1 MEKPLERKYDEFYYS
16 FLSPIQKQYYRKIYS
31 ELTNVN
37 NKYLLGLSVENNNVE
52 MDLQKAIQAFRRD
65 HVEMYQ
71 LTGKYRLFWSSR
83 TAVVVELDHYRY
95 SGEFLPEDRVAQ
107 IVKMASRYR
116 TELMQ
121 MAAVYEY
128 FEENISVI
136 ETPVEYPVLNAVVSE
151 VTTIE
156 GKCMM
161 FTWVLREMGIDCGI
175 VYYRTGRMYCM
186 VHLDIGCFPIDFTKQ
201 TDHLQE

>member
-1 MEKPLERKYDEFYYS
+1 MEKTLERKYDEFYYG
-16 FLSPIQKQYYRKIYS
+16 FLSPIQKQYYRKIHR

-37 NKYLLGLSVENNNVE
+37 NKYLLGLSVEKNNVE
-52 MDLQKAIQAFRRD
+52 MDLQEAIKAFRRD

-95 SGEFLPEDRVAQ
+95 SGEFLPEDRVTQ

-128 FEENISVI
+128 FEEKHFCRRNTCGMSCPECGGFRGDNDRRKVH
-136 ETPVEYPVLNAVVSE
+136 AVYLGVKKN
-151 VTTIE
+151 
-156 GKCMM
+156 G
-161 FTWVLREMGIDCGI
+161 
-175 VYYRTGRMYCM
+175 Y
-186 VHLDIGCFPIDFTKQ
+186 
-201 TDHLQE
+201 

>member
-1 MEKPLERKYDEFYYS
+1 MEKTLERKYDEFYYG
-16 FLSPIQKQYYRKIYS
+16 FLSPIQKQYYRKIHR

-37 NKYLLGLSVENNNVE
+37 NKYLLGLSVEKNNVE
-52 MDLQKAIQAFRRD
+52 MDLQEAIKAFRRA

-95 SGEFLPEDRVAQ
+95 SGEFLPEDRVTQ

-128 FEENISVI
+128 FEKNISVV
-136 ETPVEYPVLNAVVSE
+136 ETLVECPVLNAVVSE

-156 GKCMM
+156 GKCML
-161 FTWVLREMGIDCGI
+161 FIWVLREMGIDCGI
-175 VYYRTGRMYCM
+175 VYYRTGKMYCM
-186 VHLDIGCFPIDFTKQ
+186 VHLDIGCFPINFTKQ

>member
-1 MEKPLERKYDEFYYS
+1 MEKTLARKYDEFYYG
-16 FLSPIQKQYYRKIYS
+16 FLSPIQKQYYREIYS
-31 ELTNVN
+31 ELTNVD
-37 NKYLLGLSVENNNVE
+37 NKYLLGLSVEKNNVE

-83 TAVVVELDHYRY
+83 TEVVAGLDHYRY

-107 IVKMASRYR
+107 IVKRASCYR
-116 TELMQ
+116 TGLMQ

-136 ETPVEYPVLNAVVSE
+136 ETPVECPVLNAAISE

-156 GKCMM
+156 GKYML

-175 VYYRTGRMYCM
+175 IYYRTGKMYCM

-201 TDHLQE
+201 TDHLQK